1 MRLLIITSIYPGEGT
16 PDNFT
21 PVVHYYVK
29 EWVRMGYDVRVIH
42 TSTYYPILYYK
53 IPKCVRNLL
62 QDIVGFALPESRLNQ
77 NVIYEYEG
85 VKVYRIPM
93 LKMMPM
99 SNFTRKVLD
108 EACRKAYDYIQNS
121 NFQPDRIISHW
132 RNPQLAMMSYLKKR
146 CGVMTTLV
154 LHGCPQKLDR
164 QYSKEAELYD
174 DVDVWGYRSLRT
186 KREFE
191 KLFGVPR
198 FSFIC
203 FSGIPRS
210 FTIKPIVRDGSFH
223 DRYVQVGMLIRRKHP
238 QESIE
243 ALCGEYGDEDYS
255 FDIVGDGPLSKQLSR
270 YIEKKNLANKVVL
283 CGRHSRTEVIRILD
297 RADVFILISAKEVYG
312 LVYIEAMARGCIVV
326 ASKGEGMDGIIE
338 DGVNGFFCEAGNAK
352 MLAGV
357 IHRIR
362 TMSPEQRSSI
372 SQKAIE
378 TSLKL
383 TDFAVAKDYIDTV
396 NRFSDIMKTDPHD
409 GSQHFHSIFS

>member
-1 MRLLIITSIYPGEGT
+1 MKLLVISSIYPGGGT
-16 PDNFT
+16 PNNFT
-21 PVVHYYVK
+21 PVVHYFVK
-29 EWVRMGYDVRVIH
+29 EWVKMGYDVRVIH
-42 TSTYYPILYYK
+42 TSAYYPRLYYK
-53 IPKCVRNLL
+53 IPRWLRNFL

-77 NVIYEYEG
+77 ELTYDYEG

-93 LKMMPM
+93 FKVMPM
-99 SNFTRKVLD
+99 RNYTEKVL
-108 EACRKAYDYIQNS
+108 EKACRKADRYIQENK
-121 NFQPDRIISHW
+121 FQPEHIISHW
-132 RNPQLAMMSYLKKR
+132 HNPQLAMMSFLKERIGAKA
-146 CGVMTTLV
+146 TLV
-154 LHGCPQKLDR
+154 LHGCPSKLDR
-164 QYSKEAELYD
+164 LYSDGRKMFGN
-174 DVDVWGYRSLRT
+174 VDVWGFRSLRI

-191 KLFGVPR
+191 QRYGEPR

-203 FSGIPRS
+203 FSGIPSS

-223 DRYVQVGMLIRRKHP
+223 DRYVQVGLLIKRKHP

-243 ALCGEYGDEDYS
+243 ALCGEYGDEEFS
-255 FDIVGDGPLSKQLSR
+255 FDIVGDGPLLERLSQ
-270 YIEKKNLANKVVL
+270 YIDKEKKSKEVKLH
-283 CGRHSRTEVIRILD
+283 GRRPRTEVIKLLD
-297 RADVFILISAKEVYG
+297 RADVFILISKKEAFG

-338 DGVNGFFCEAGNAK
+338 DGVNGLFCEAGNTN

-383 TDFAVAKDYIDTV
+383 TDSAVAKDYIDTV
-396 NRFSDIMKTDPHD
+396 NRFSDIIKAAPND
-409 GSQHFHSIFS
+409 GSQHFHSIIL